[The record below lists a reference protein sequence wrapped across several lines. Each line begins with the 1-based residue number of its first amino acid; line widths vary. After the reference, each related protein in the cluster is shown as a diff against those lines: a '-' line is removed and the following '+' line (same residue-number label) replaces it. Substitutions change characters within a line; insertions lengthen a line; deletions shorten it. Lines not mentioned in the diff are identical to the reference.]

1 MTAQIIPF
9 PARARR
15 VDMEDLDRVL
25 ACEPAARVLDELLAE
40 ADDVYRLLLAG
51 WLDEAGIAIDTMHAR
66 RGLAAECPPDVR
78 AALMNQRDEIV
89 GNLRADFTAFEIRAA
104 LPAAP
109 EGVA

>member
-1 MTAQIIPF
+1 MSAHIIPF

-15 VDMEDLDRVL
+15 GDIDDLDRVL
-25 ACEPAARVLDELLAE
+25 ACAPAARLLDELLVE
-40 ADDVYRLLLAG
+40 ADNIYRLLLAG

-66 RGLAAECPPDVR
+66 RNLAAECPPQVR

-89 GNLRADFTAFEIRAA
+89 GNLRADFTAFELRAA